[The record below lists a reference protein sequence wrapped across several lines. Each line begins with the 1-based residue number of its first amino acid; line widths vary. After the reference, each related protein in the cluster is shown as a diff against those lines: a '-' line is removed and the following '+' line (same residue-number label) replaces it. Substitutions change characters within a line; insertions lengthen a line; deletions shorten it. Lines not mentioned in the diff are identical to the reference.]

1 MHRRL
6 SSAAV
11 LAALLGAAAP
21 AVAAVDYAGFLS
33 VAGNASDLSGLSGP
47 NGSRL
52 SFGSDLFYD
61 KARDEYYG
69 ITDRGPGGGLI
80 DYAPRVNVFK
90 LDVNSSTGAVSNF
103 QQQRTIVFKGP
114 DGQPLS
120 GLNPGLLPGGN
131 SATLGKSFDSEGF
144 VLRANGNFL
153 VSDEYGPS
161 IYEFKSDGTYV
172 RAFTT
177 PANIVSK
184 TAGGTTNYVDGRP
197 TITTGRQDNRG
208 FEGLT
213 LSRDG
218 KTAFAVLQDPL
229 VNEGAQLDGRRSR
242 NVRIVSFNVATG
254 VANGQFI
261 YQLEAIADINGR
273 IPGTSND
280 FSATNQGRSIG
291 VSAIYALKDGKFLV
305 IERDNRGIG
314 VDDPNGVINTI
325 GSKRIYL
332 IDINDATDVSAISLA
347 GSNGLPNSVTAV
359 TKTLFLDIN
368 AALSAA
374 GVTIGEKIEGLTIG
388 RDIDGGVSLMLATD
402 NDFSVTQ
409 TGAGTQF
416 DICTSGRGAGSN
428 SQIAFGGVCPTGQ
441 SLLPSYVYSFAVTG
455 ADAAAL
461 AVPEPATWALMIGGF
476 GMVGGAMRRRASAV
490 TQPAV

>member
-1 MHRRL
+1 MRL
-6 SSAAV
+6 RYLIAATAV
-11 LAALLGAAAP
+11 TLAAP
-21 AVAAVDYAGFLS
+21 ALAEISYGGFLT
-33 VAGNASDLSGLSGP
+33 VPGAASDLSGLAGP

-61 KARDEYYG
+61 KANDEYYG

-90 LDVNSSTGAVSNF
+90 LDVNSTTGAVSNF
-103 QQQRTIVFKGP
+103 QQQRTIIFKGP

-131 SATLGKSFDSEGF
+131 AATLGKSFDSEGF
-144 VLRANGNFL
+144 VRRANGNFL

-161 IYEFKSDGTYV
+161 IYEFKADGSYV

-177 PANIVSK
+177 PGNIVPRTSSG
-184 TAGGTTNYVDGRP
+184 AVDYVAGRP
-197 TITTGRQDNRG
+197 DIVTGRQDNRG

-218 KTAFAVLQDPL
+218 KTAYAILQDPL
-229 VNEGAQLDGRRSR
+229 VNEGAQNDGRRSR
-242 NVRIVSFNVATG
+242 NVRIVSFDVATG
-254 VANGQFI
+254 QSNGQFI
-261 YQLEAIADINGR
+261 YRLENTDAINDR
-273 IPGTSND
+273 IPGTAND
-280 FSATNQGRSIG
+280 FTATNQGRSIG

-314 VDDPNGVINTI
+314 VDDPNGTINTI

-332 IDINDATDVSAISLA
+332 IDLNGATDVSGISLA
-347 GSNGLPNSVTAV
+347 GSNGLPTGVTAV
-359 TKTLFLDIN
+359 TKTLFLDVN
-368 AALSAA
+368 AALKAA
-374 GVTIGEKIEGLTIG
+374 GVTVAEKIEGLTIG
-388 RDIDGGVSLMLATD
+388 RDIDGGVSLLLATD

-409 TGAGTQF
+409 SGAGVQF
-416 DICTSGRGAGSN
+416 DICTTGQGTGTS
-428 SQIAFGGVCPTGQ
+428 SQVAFGGVCPVGQ

-461 AVPEPATWALMIGGF
+461 AVPEPATWMLMIGGF
-476 GMVGGAMRRRASAV
+476 GLTGAAMRRRKPVVAC
-490 TQPAV
+490 